1 MAGNRV
7 RRLPR
12 QVLDMVNRLLEEG
25 RTIDEVTSA
34 LRAVV
39 SDVSRSSVGRYRK
52 QWAEDVR
59 DLAEVREFSR
69 TVVSELSKQPESRM
83 ARLNTELMEAALFQ
97 CMSSLRAMAT
107 KDPTKAVD
115 LIRKAATAQML
126 LSRARR
132 DDAETTIKADDYAG
146 KKQMV
151 FETTQTDNVFTVNFV
166 GTEKDA

>member
-34 LRAVV
+34 LRAVG
-39 SDVSRSSVGRYRK
+39 SDVSRSS
-52 QWAEDVR
+52 
-59 DLAEVREFSR
+59 
-69 TVVSELSKQPESRM
+69 
-83 ARLNTELMEAALFQ
+83 ALFQ

-107 KDPTKAVD
+107 EDPTKAVD

-166 GTEKDA
+166 GKEKDA